1 MDYISE
7 NNLGGE
13 LNPIHNNIELTKAM
27 IGRRNCYLYTVGT
40 FEVNKENLHTLSI
53 SNIKLIG
60 MAFAQAQYKPRRKKK
75 QKTKPLN
82 FIFDELHN
90 LPLNISIGV
99 DISLEED
106 KHVNYISSDMH

>member
-1 MDYISE
+1 
-7 NNLGGE
+7 
-13 LNPIHNNIELTKAM
+13 
-27 IGRRNCYLYTVGT
+27 
-40 FEVNKENLHTLSI
+40 
-53 SNIKLIG
+53 